1 MGLLEQ
7 EAEAEV
13 EVAALTEEEDD
24 IDEVV
29 AAAAA
34 DDDDK
39 RRPRRRSDEEPS
51 RRARGPG
58 APRPSLSELPSAPS
72 SLCPASTAPTPAVDL
87 EVILGVS
94 HSDKGHSYFL
104 IPMLGRIAVLFWAG
118 PSLSRPSLP
127 GGPVVAK
134 YSSRKFRR
142 RRP

>member
-51 RRARGPG
+51 RRARGPR

-72 SLCPASTAPTPAVDL
+72 SLCPASTSTAPTPGDSW
-87 EVILGVS
+87 G
-94 HSDKGHSYFL
+94 
-104 IPMLGRIAVLFWAG
+104 
-118 PSLSRPSLP
+118 LP
-127 GGPVVAK
+127 L
-134 YSSRKFRR
+134 R
-142 RRP
+142 

>member
-39 RRPRRRSDEEPS
+39 RRSRRRSFCGGRGAVSS
-51 RRARGPG
+51 R
-58 APRPSLSELPSAPS
+58 PRPRCAAPLS
-72 SLCPASTAPTPAVDL
+72 
-87 EVILGVS
+87 
-94 HSDKGHSYFL
+94 K
-104 IPMLGRIAVLFWAG
+104 
-118 PSLSRPSLP
+118 
-127 GGPVVAK
+127 
-134 YSSRKFRR
+134 
-142 RRP
+142 